1 MENAL
6 NTFEDAWQQGL
17 FPRIE
22 DWLADCQGEARLR
35 RLEELIG
42 IELWWRNK
50 AGQIPQPEEY
60 LARFHDAKNEIL
72 AAFAEFNATSSQ
84 ADPPGVLTGDSL
96 VSDQTLQFEVSSFS
110 QTGSKSSSQ
119 FGRYRVESL
128 LGRGGFGEVYRA
140 WDDQLNR
147 AVAIKVT
154 LRKFLSGDTSVAFL
168 NEARTVAALDH
179 PHIVPVF
186 DVGQTSSKNYFVVS
200 KLIEGTDLAKAIR
213 ERTPTLD
220 EAVHIVA
227 SVADALHYAHTLGL
241 VHRDVKPANILIDHQ
256 RKAYLTDFGI
266 ALKENEVGLGPQY
279 VGTPAYMSPEQARGE
294 GHRVDGRSDIFS
306 LGVVL
311 YELLAG
317 QNPFLGVTQNELMKK
332 VTNVVPRPLREHD
345 ANLPQ
350 ELERICARSL
360 APKAQDRYSTASE
373 LKHDLQHFLG
383 EQTKFKQ
390 QAGGTGE
397 SSVSLLIS
405 ESSKGAVIS
414 HSQASCLMNVVPKGL
429 RSFDAEDADF
439 FLGLLPGAR
448 DCNGLPDSVRRWKLR
463 IEQMD
468 RDRTFAVGL
477 IYGPSGCG
485 KSSLVKAGLLPRL
498 SEEIVSIYV
507 ECTSDET
514 EIRLLC
520 GLRKQFPLLD
530 QSLNCKD
537 SMAAL
542 RRGLVLPQG
551 KKLVIFLD
559 QFEQWLHANEVDSD
573 EELIQTLRQCHC
585 CCPSFLFS
593 DYLTFRERNLMRE
606 DLRKRR
612 S

>member
-1 MENAL
+1 MRKNRKQTLRLKASPALPAVQNENAVPL
-6 NTFEDAWQQGL
+6 L
-17 FPRIE
+17 F
-22 DWLADCQGEARLR
+22 
-35 RLEELIG
+35 
-42 IELWWRNK
+42 
-50 AGQIPQPEEY
+50 
-60 LARFHDAKNEIL
+60 
-72 AAFAEFNATSSQ
+72 
-84 ADPPGVLTGDSL
+84 
-96 VSDQTLQFEVSSFS
+96 VSSPS
-110 QTGSKSSSQ
+110 

-227 SVADALHYAHTLGL
+227 SIADALHYAHTLGL

-350 ELERICARSL
+350 ELERICAKSL
-360 APKAQDRYSTASE
+360 APKTHDRYSTASE
-373 LKHDLQHFLG
+373 LMHDLQHFLG
-383 EQTKFKQ
+383 EQT
-390 QAGGTGE
+390 
-397 SSVSLLIS
+397 
-405 ESSKGAVIS
+405 
-414 HSQASCLMNVVPKGL
+414 
-429 RSFDAEDADF
+429 
-439 FLGLLPGAR
+439 
-448 DCNGLPDSVRRWKLR
+448 
-463 IEQMD
+463 
-468 RDRTFAVGL
+468 
-477 IYGPSGCG
+477 
-485 KSSLVKAGLLPRL
+485 
-498 SEEIVSIYV
+498 
-507 ECTSDET
+507 
-514 EIRLLC
+514 
-520 GLRKQFPLLD
+520 
-530 QSLNCKD
+530 
-537 SMAAL
+537 
-542 RRGLVLPQG
+542 
-551 KKLVIFLD
+551 
-559 QFEQWLHANEVDSD
+559 
-573 EELIQTLRQCHC
+573 
-585 CCPSFLFS
+585 
-593 DYLTFRERNLMRE
+593 
-606 DLRKRR
+606 
-612 S
+612 